1 MQADEWGSIVAGPIL
16 WRCANAC
23 RAAGLMTA
31 AAERWPRA
39 AAASALRAF
48 GAGTVIIGAYYAFP
62 IRASIPNIALR
73 AIGAGIMIALVVA
86 WLVRS
91 IQRTDRPL
99 LLAVEALVIAVSLLL
114 AVFAAT
120 YVTLSEGDVGSF
132 SEPLDR
138 TGGLYLTMMTLT
150 TVGFGDIVPRTDAAR
165 VTVMV
170 QMAFNA
176 AMIGVAVRLIAGT
189 ARTRVAAVREERA
202 RSAETQPEANPS
214 GSAGTR

>member
-1 MQADEWGSIVAGPIL
+1 MQADEWGSIVAGPIP

-189 ARTRVAAVREERA
+189 ARTRIAAVREDRA

>member
-189 ARTRVAAVREERA
+189 ARTRIAAVREDRA

>member
-1 MQADEWGSIVAGPIL
+1 
-16 WRCANAC
+16 
-23 RAAGLMTA
+23 MTA

-189 ARTRVAAVREERA
+189 ARTRIAAVREDRA